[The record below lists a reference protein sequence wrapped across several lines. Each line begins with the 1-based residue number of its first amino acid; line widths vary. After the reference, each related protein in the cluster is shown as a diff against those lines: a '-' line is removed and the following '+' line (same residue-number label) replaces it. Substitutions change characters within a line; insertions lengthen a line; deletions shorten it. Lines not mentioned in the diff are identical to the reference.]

1 MSQGLRKHVGN
12 SRTVSVWIDR
22 WIEGD
27 VRRTP
32 LMKNIFVDLELKV
45 CDLIDFQNKRW
56 NLDKLQELFYEE
68 DRSRILAMKTVFDQ
82 EDYWVSCTTDMAA
95 IM

>member
-1 MSQGLRKHVGN
+1 MLPIFKSRYFGIADFLRAKNGPRLSYAWRSIQFGKELLSQRLRKHVGN

-22 WIEGD
+22 WIKGD

-45 CDLIDFQNKRW
+45 CDLIDFQNKR
-56 NLDKLQELFYEE
+56 
-68 DRSRILAMKTVFDQ
+68 
-82 EDYWVSCTTDMAA
+82 
-95 IM
+95 